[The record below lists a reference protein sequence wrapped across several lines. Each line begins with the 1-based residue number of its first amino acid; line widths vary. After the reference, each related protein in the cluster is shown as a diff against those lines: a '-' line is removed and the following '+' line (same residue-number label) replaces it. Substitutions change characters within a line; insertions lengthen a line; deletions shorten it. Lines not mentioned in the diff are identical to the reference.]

1 VTRGVG
7 RCLNRIRPRLF
18 AGGAA
23 RQSGDPG
30 SPQWSPTAR
39 AGDASSTAEVITF
52 SSAAK
57 RAWVHRSAE
66 LATKPD
72 HAGQR
77 GDPFVCPRCPEV
89 RRFIACIEQP
99 AVIAKLLTSL
109 RVPTADGGCG
119 LPQPPARPPF
129 CRRERPPATFIDGCP
144 PPTEPDRSAPLPCR
158 EASPST

>member
-1 VTRGVG
+1 MTRGVG

-30 SPQWSPTAR
+30 SPQWSPTGR

-57 RAWVHRSAE
+57 RAWVH
-66 LATKPD
+66 LITQVN
-72 HAGQR
+72 AG
-77 GDPFVCPRCPEV
+77 GPLVCPRCPEV
-89 RRFIACIEQP
+89 RRLIACIEQP

-109 RVPTADGGCG
+109 RVPTADGRVW
-119 LPQPPARPPF
+119 LTPAPSPPAVL
-129 CRRERPPATFIDGCP
+129 A
-144 PPTEPDRSAPLPCR
+144 A
-158 EASPST
+158 